1 MKPKLKSCLRSSLAL
16 TLCASMLTSVMFG
29 CKSDNGGNDNNTA
42 EAQAAYVTWSKTGEF
57 TTTLSAKGVDLS
69 DVEAADVSVV
79 TFKPVD
85 VSEDQSSSSENSDEQ
100 ANEPE
105 TISYPVESV
114 EKKGDDLEITFK
126 DDNAAEKSV
135 DSYTVEIEKK
145 NISTTAI
152 VDYPAPTVKAEE
164 TGVLATEKDP
174 ELTLTLD
181 SGFFSEEV
189 KPEQIS
195 LAGSFSD
202 MEVEKA
208 TPKSNKLEL
217 KLKGEIETPEGQG
230 VYVDGIIGVNPSAM
244 ENERSSASVRV
255 PIQQSLITFNAD
267 KMTVSGSTVT
277 VPLTVIGE
285 EDLDNIK
292 SENIRFFSDDSAD
305 EDEQPQERPAVTVTG
320 VEKAGENSLNVT
332 MNVEGATDKNSAA
345 EALDNRTVQLGDTTF
360 LANFQPASIYPKL
373 DYVEQ
378 DGDNLKLGLVV
389 TAQNGAFD
397 SKLTAEQIS
406 FDGDLEDAKVVS
418 IERENAT
425 SANLTFT
432 IPANGQ
438 TKEKFTYEGAVI
450 FKAGALVN
458 PWGDKTSAPTEY
470 VRQYSQDTVGRG
482 FETYMALTSVFGK
495 ANIAVMAATAGLTIA
510 MIVLQTTGAVK
521 TANEQLL
528 DINEQINKN
537 LDATFETIDKN
548 RNLIDEIQDV
558 MILKS
563 VSDFNLKLAMLNT
576 YCLKFQ
582 HYFKPGMIKLLGFDK
597 VEPVNNSDSAAVKA
611 KKLKKIKEISQAV
624 FEAENS
630 RDDETAHI
638 FRDFFNTY
646 TTMRNYYN
654 SVCAVLK
661 TSGDSNPINAYS
673 KLLAR
678 TTNFDTI
685 AYTLR
690 NQYID
695 SIRATMLVGYSNIFL
710 FNLRSTTIKSD
721 ATVKMRA
728 VASTAEEDFN
738 AISLECEKVIN
749 NNNKMSIK
757 ETEKKDG
764 VTYYE
769 KAYCYPFGI
778 YVDSLDSANR
788 DVFWAKTWRGEEKD
802 GASMQYNRSKYVADV
817 QGTSYAKGAGVFV
830 YSHNNN
836 AYKIIIDTHYAP
848 DYIAKNYY
856 WGEGMFSAKAP
867 SGFANDAIYA
877 EKSEDIIAANADQ
890 FVKRMNGR
898 TLREELQ
905 LAGIQVDD
913 DIYETT
919 EGLPFASMVSYGS
932 KTLNN
937 GGSYFIEAKTYMNII
952 KWDDKYITKL
962 VPAASRTV
970 RRFVRNEFGYSA
982 QEDDLDSVWEH
993 DWLREG
999 KTGIGDYYTAES
1011 FFNEQKKRFDGVGD
1025 KNLIPIVRW
1034 VIDTPGDDGTSPNR
1048 DYSMNSD

>member
-1 MKPKLKSCLRSSLAL
+1 M
-16 TLCASMLTSVMFG
+16 
-29 CKSDNGGNDNNTA
+29 
-42 EAQAAYVTWSKTGEF
+42 
-57 TTTLSAKGVDLS
+57 DLS

-85 VSEDQSSSSENSDEQ
+85 VSEDKSSSSESSDEQ

-105 TISYPVESV
+105 TISYPVKSV

-145 NISTTAI
+145 NISTTAV

-181 SGFFSEEV
+181 SGFFAKEV

-217 KLKGEIETPEGQG
+217 KLKGEVEVPEGQG
-230 VYVDGIIGVNPSAM
+230 VYVDGIIGINPTAM
-244 ENERSSASVRV
+244 ENERSAASVRV

-292 SENIRFFSDDSAD
+292 AESVRFFSDDAAD

-320 VEKAGENSLNVT
+320 VEKAGEDSLNVT

-389 TAQNGAFD
+389 TAQNGTFD

-406 FDGDLEDAKVVS
+406 FDGDLENAKVVS

-438 TKEKFTYEGAVI
+438 TKENFTCDGAVI
-450 FKAGALVN
+450 FASGALIN

-470 VRQYSQDTVGRG
+470 VRNYSQSSVGRDFIDYQPMVKSLG
-482 FETYMALTSVFGK
+482 VINSVLMGATFAVAIATFALQMS
-495 ANIAVMAATAGLTIA
+495 
-510 MIVLQTTGAVK
+510 GAVK
-521 TANEQLL
+521 NASKQVLEINAN
-528 DINEQINKN
+528 INKN
-537 LDATFETIDKN
+537 LDDTIETLKQNSAIISDINDLIIQKN
-548 RNLIDEIQDV
+548 IN
-558 MILKS
+558 
-563 VSDFNLKLAMLNT
+563 DFNLKLAMLNT
-576 YCLKFQ
+576 YIQKFQ
-582 HYFKPGMIKLLGFDK
+582 HYFKPGMIKLLGY
-597 VEPVNNSDSAAVKA
+597 EPVEEIKEDEPDNVKV
-611 KKLKKIKEISQAV
+611 KKLKKMKELVQAV
-624 FEAENS
+624 FEAEES
-630 RDDETAHI
+630 RDDKIAHA
-638 FRDFFNTY
+638 FRDFFSTY
-646 TTMRNYYN
+646 TTMREYYN

-769 KAYCYPFGI
+769 KAYCYTFGV
-778 YVDSLDSANR
+778 YVDKLDSEHS
-788 DVFWAKTWRGEEKD
+788 DIFWAKTWRGEKENGRPKTEFFD
-802 GASMQYNRSKYVADV
+802 TNAKEDIKRAA
-817 QGTSYAKGAGVFV
+817 YAKGAGVFV
-830 YSHNNN
+830 YSHNED
-836 AYKIIIDTHYAP
+836 YKQIIEDTTTAP
-848 DYIAKNYY
+848 DYILSGNKPYN
-856 WGEGMFSAKAP
+856 WGEELFSAKAP
-867 SGFANDAIYA
+867 ECFDEDAIYA
-877 EKSEDIIAANADQ
+877 EKSEDIIASAIDT
-890 FVKRMNGR
+890 FTKRMQGR
-898 TLREELQ
+898 TLREELE
-905 LAGIQVDD
+905 LAGIQMDED
-913 DIYETT
+913 TMKNT
-919 EGLPFASMVSYGS
+919 EGLPFASSVIYAPEFRVSGTGTGIHNDLES
-932 KTLNN
+932 IIAT
-937 GGSYFIEAKTYMNII
+937 TYMNLI
-952 KWDDKYITKL
+952 KWDEKSPTKF
-962 VPAASRTV
+962 VEAATRKV
-970 RRFVRNEFGYSA
+970 RVCSKEYKN
-982 QEDDLDSVWEH
+982 
-993 DWLREG
+993 DWLAKG
-999 KTGIGDYYTAES
+999 KTGIGGKSAAE
-1011 FFNEQKKRFDGVGD
+1011 FCAEEEEQYPNLKLGN
-1025 KNLIPIVRW
+1025 KNVIKIVRW
-1034 VIDTPGDDGTSPNR
+1034 VIDTPDKDGTSKNR
-1048 DYSMNSD
+1048 DYNMNTDTEKETETGAETATEPETAAVS